1 LVAQDTVQGDR
12 DVTGIS
18 YNGQALT
25 EDAVIVTGAT
35 NMTAT
40 LWFITEASYGADLG
54 GVTANVSVTH
64 GGKTSSSWA
73 VAVDLIGVDQSSPK
87 QDNNTAYGTGTGPTV
102 TVAGAIS
109 GSMTLAVMANSD
121 GDTAFS
127 VTAGTEMAKVG
138 FGPTSGGTAYRA
150 DSGTVTWLL
159 TYSANWHVAATNFNE
174 ATGGPAIV
182 NIETAMAVTGALT
195 AGVSH
200 LIPIAAAPGGSSSL
214 QAVVGNII
222 PVASAMDVIGGL
234 VADVSVLGAGAVLQ
248 AMYLYRRRRT

>member
-1 LVAQDTVQGDR
+1 V
-12 DVTGIS
+12 VTGVS
-18 YNGQALT
+18 FNGVALT
-25 EDAVIVTGAT
+25 REVYDSSTT
-35 NMTAT
+35 NYYHVDGWY
-40 LWFITEASYGADLG
+40 LTETTYGSNLG
-54 GVTANVSVTH
+54 GVTANVQVTH
-64 GGKTSSSWA
+64 GGKCSGSGA
-73 VAVDLIGVDQSSPK
+73 VAVDLISVDQSDPVQGSQWTYTSSNPV
-87 QDNNTAYGTGTGPTV
+87 QSV
-102 TVAGAIS
+102 TVSGAVS
-109 GSMTLAVMANSD
+109 GSMTVGVLCCGE
-121 GDTAFS
+121 GDTSNVS
-127 VTAGTEMAKVG
+127 VTAGTELGEWG
-138 FGPTSGGTAYRA
+138 FGPSAGSSAYRA
-150 DSGTVTWLL
+150 DSGTLTWYITNSESGDTL
-159 TYSANWHVAATNFNE
+159 AINFNE